1 MAVWALAR
9 LDPETFEAERE
20 QRQAGESDP
29 AVLEEW
35 QRRDDPAA

>member
-9 LDPETFEAERE
+9 LSRQRFETAREKLMTAETD
-20 QRQAGESDP
+20 S

-35 QRRDDPAA
+35 RAA